1 MADKKLSE
9 TENLSYDLSTPVY
22 VAVVKYSSSE
32 QSATVEN
39 RKIPLSDFAKA
50 SDLNNYA
57 TNTALTNEVNTLDAK
72 FNNYPLDTAV
82 VHNTGNETVAGN
94 KSFTGTITATTQAT
108 SDNSTKVATTGYVKN
123 NLSSYA
129 GLNSP
134 ALTGNPTAP
143 TQLVGDT
150 STKIA
155 NTQQVYNSITYR
167 AQKKLNWG
175 GAILLSPSSV
185 IGNQLAIYTVPS
197 NGEVFIQT
205 KEGKDVSCQISIED
219 GPYEQNYT
227 CNMQGN
233 VYYNGWFI
241 NIGSL
246 EAGQTFLAYTYST
259 KQVWF
264 IPYSN
269 R

>member
-1 MADKKLSE
+1 M
-9 TENLSYDLSTPVY
+9 
-22 VAVVKYSSSE
+22 
-32 QSATVEN
+32 
-39 RKIPLSDFAKA
+39 
-50 SDLNNYA
+50 
-57 TNTALTNEVNTLDAK
+57 NTLDAK
-72 FNNYPLDTAV
+72 FNDYPLNTAV

-94 KSFTGTITATTQAT
+94 KSFTETITATTQAT

-175 GAILLSPSSV
+175 GAILLSPYSES
-185 IGNQLAIYTVPS
+185 IGLTTYKVPS
-197 NGEVFIQT
+197 NGEVYIQA
-205 KEGKDVSCQISIED
+205 KESKDVQFWVSVED

-227 CNMQGN
+227 CSMAGN
-233 VYYNGWFI
+233 VYYNGWFV

-246 EAGQTFLAYTYST
+246 EAGQTFSTIASST

-264 IPYSN
+264 IPYSD